1 MATRNTRPFV
11 HLRVLSSYSLGLGL
25 STPGDVCRHAR
36 RVGFDAV
43 ALTDVSG
50 TFGFAEFHRAARE
63 VGVKPIYGALL
74 LIDWSN
80 PPSGDD
86 PVQTLILLALD
97 RTGLRNVCAAATLSA
112 TRREARQGVYLE
124 DIEGM
129 GDGVV
134 AIAGLDLARADID
147 IRHLLHP
154 LREVFGDRV
163 FVESRDGLPDG
174 EASVQEAFVADARGA
189 GVPPV
194 LVQDVRFVGPAR
206 PQLAELVV
214 TGDDAS
220 FEHQVFGDAR
230 VGDARPGHGMR
241 TAAEMSDAFDGLPEA
256 HANAALI
263 AALVQPDLFDA
274 AERSVEPSGSIPLFD
289 GAGAERGVLRARLDA
304 ALRAREAGP
313 VAPSAG
319 LRQVVAAELARIER
333 LGTGDRFLQYEEIV
347 RRLRAAGVNIGP
359 ATGLTLQSRC
369 AWLLGIT
376 VFDPYALDAHF
387 DPEFEGRVEET
398 RILDLQIAPEQRPR
412 VLATLNHVYD
422 DASIG
427 YVPSVEHITAARALR
442 IGARRVDV
450 PAAELEEALR
460 IATRHPGTSLRE
472 LSEDNRSLGRLYRQS
487 PVFRDLVAHAAS
499 IEGLPFGFSRT
510 KRTIAVASRSLR
522 AMFGYT
528 VNPETGDHF
537 IQSTRDS
544 FPLGG
549 IRRIDIDALHV
560 LAWVGRDEDWDAGEM
575 EPYALVSYGDL
586 DGIHLLEGRPGAL
599 APGFGISCFADLV
612 QFVALLRHRG
622 GGLGLSARMQAFRG
636 EAPAV
641 PAAPLV
647 GEILAPTNGWVLFR
661 DQARDVMARLTGLSA
676 PDASALLGRFREHTP
691 GNLATLRREFLA
703 LTVEVSVPLDDA
715 TAWFGR
721 FLRLAERA
729 QDRQRI
735 LAECLLI
742 HRALVFKHADR
753 IRFFAN
759 LLDHTAGGEKRRRY
773 RELLEAEGKWLGCDV
788 NLSGRRHR
796 VEVGKI
802 RPPLWDVNGVT
813 REVADTIIRMR
824 GRGRY
829 TSVDEF
835 SCAAAEAGISFEVVD
850 ALVRVGAFDSVANGG
865 QEGAEQPRQP
875 SVPREPS
882 EQMGMLFGTIQTSG
896 TPHSYPTSDRSPI
909 RKDGNS
915 RAGFRVVTSMMEF
928 YPHPSAT
935 PVELAGR
942 IRNLHDYK
950 TSSGKTVGFFELF
963 DSSGSVRVFVPW
975 ERVVHKGE
983 PVNDG
988 SHAIVLGKVRMRD
1001 GRKVCDAM
1009 EIVVAEG
1016 GNGHGET
1023 PPDEPSKGDS

>member
-1 MATRNTRPFV
+1 VATRNIRPFV

-25 STPGDVCRHAR
+25 STPGEICRHAR
-36 RVGFDAV
+36 RVGFDTV

-50 TFGFAEFHRAARE
+50 TFGFAEFHRAARD
-63 VGVKPIYGALL
+63 VGVKPIYGTLL
-74 LIDWSN
+74 FVDWSN
-80 PPSGDD
+80 PPSPDD
-86 PVQTLILLALD
+86 PVQSLILLALD
-97 RTGLRNVCAAATLSA
+97 RTGLRNVCAAATISA
-112 TRREARQGVYLE
+112 TRREARRGVYLE
-124 DIEGM
+124 DLEGL

-134 AIAGLDLARADID
+134 AIAGLDLARPDLE
-147 IRHLLHP
+147 IRHLLLP

-163 FVESRDGLPDG
+163 FIESRDGLA
-174 EASVQEAFVADARGA
+174 ETERAAQEAFVADARAA
-189 GVPPV
+189 GVAPV

-206 PQLAELVV
+206 PQLAELAA

-230 VGDARPGHGMR
+230 AGDASGAHGMR
-241 TAAEMSDAFDGLPEA
+241 TAAEMSGAFDAQPEA

-263 AALVQPDLFDA
+263 AALVHPDLFDA
-274 AERSVEPSGSIPLFD
+274 TEQSGEP
-289 GAGAERGVLRARLDA
+289 AGAIPMFDPAGERRGMLRARLDSA
-304 ALRAREAGP
+304 LRTREAGGGPPADALRAS
-313 VAPSAG
+313 VAS
-319 LRQVVAAELARIER
+319 ELARIER
-333 LGTGDRFLQYEEIV
+333 LGTEDRFLQYEEIV
-347 RRLRAAGVNIGP
+347 RRLRAAGVTIGP

-376 VFDPYALDAHF
+376 VFDPYALDEHF
-387 DPEFEGRVEET
+387 DPEFEGRADET

-412 VLATLNHVYD
+412 VLATLNNVYD

-427 YVPSVEHITAARALR
+427 YVPSVEHITAARAMR
-442 IGARRVDV
+442 IAARRVEL
-450 PAAELEEALR
+450 PPAELEEALH

-472 LSEDNRSLGRLYRQS
+472 LSEDNRSLGRLYRAS
-487 PVFRDLVAHAAS
+487 PQFRDLVAHAAS

-528 VNPETGDHF
+528 VNAETGDHF

-560 LAWVGRDEDWDAGEM
+560 LAWIGRDGNWDAGDA

-586 DGIHLLEGRPGAL
+586 EGIHLLEGRPGAL
-599 APGFGISCFADLV
+599 APGFGINGFEDLV
-612 QFVALLRHRG
+612 HFVALLRHRG
-622 GGLGLSARMQAFRG
+622 GAPGLSARLEAFR
-636 EAPAV
+636 A
-641 PAAPLV
+641 AAPVVPSADLV
-647 GEILAPTNGWVLFR
+647 GEILAPSNGWVLFR
-661 DQARDVMARLTGLSA
+661 DQARDVLARLTGLRP
-676 PDASALLGRFREHTP
+676 PDASAMLGRFRDHSP
-691 GNLATLRREFLA
+691 GNLATLRREFLS
-703 LTVEVSVPLDDA
+703 LTVEVGVPLDDA

-729 QDRQRI
+729 QDRQRV
-735 LAECLLI
+735 LAECLII
-742 HRALVFKHADR
+742 HRALVFKHGDR
-753 IRFFAN
+753 TQFFAH
-759 LLDHTAGGEKRRRY
+759 LLDHTPGGEKRRRY
-773 RELLEAEGKWLGCDV
+773 KELLETEGKWLPADI

-796 VEVGKI
+796 VEAGKI
-802 RPPLWDVNGVT
+802 RAPLWDVNGVT
-813 REVADTIIRMR
+813 REVADSIIRMR
-824 GRGRY
+824 GSNRY
-829 TSVDEF
+829 ANVDEF
-835 SCAAAEAGISFEVVD
+835 RCAAAEAAINFEVVET
-850 ALVRVGAFDSVANGG
+850 LVRVGAFDSVAQGAPAEG
-865 QEGAEQPRQP
+865 QEPHVRTA
-875 SVPREPS
+875 SREPS
-882 EQMGMLFGTIQTSG
+882 PQMGMVFDTNQKPG
-896 TPHSYPTSDRSPI
+896 TPHSYPTSDRPTI
-909 RKDGNS
+909 KKDGNS
-915 RAGFRVVTSMMEF
+915 RAGFRVVPALMEF

-975 ERVVHKGE
+975 ERVVQTGE